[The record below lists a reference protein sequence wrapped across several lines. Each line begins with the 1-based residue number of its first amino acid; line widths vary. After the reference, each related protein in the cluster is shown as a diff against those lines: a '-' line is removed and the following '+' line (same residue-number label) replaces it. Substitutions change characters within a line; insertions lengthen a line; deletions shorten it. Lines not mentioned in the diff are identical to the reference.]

1 MKRKFMLLLTCL
13 FIGIGLVTA
22 QVTKVTGTVI
32 SEEDGLP
39 VVGASILVK
48 GTAVGTVTDMDGKFQ
63 LPNVPSSA
71 KTLVIS
77 FIGMATQEVAIKPNL
92 NITLKPDT
100 ETLEEVVVVAYGTA
114 KKSSFTGSAATIK
127 ADKITKQQNSNV
139 SKALEGAV
147 SGVQITSSTGQPGS
161 EASIFVR
168 GIGSI
173 SASKKP
179 LIVVD
184 GVPYEGSLNS
194 INNADIE
201 SMTILKDAAAN
212 SLYGARG
219 ANGVVMITTKKGI
232 NGKTTVSLDAKWGI
246 NSRGVKAYKTIR
258 DAGQYYE
265 MFWEAL
271 KNANISTGMGQ
282 AAAAWDASQNL
293 VASLGGYNVY
303 DVANNQL
310 IDPTTGRLNP
320 NAHQLYS
327 EDWQEDPFKNGL
339 RQEYN
344 ISIKGGSEKT
354 SFYASLNY
362 LDDDSYLRNSNF
374 KRYTGRL
381 KVDNQTASWLK
392 TGFNMAYAQTTTNSP
407 NVGGSNYSS
416 LFFFGQNIAPIYPIY
431 RHDAEGNMIYDSN
444 GNPAYDYGV
453 TDGHTRPYGANAN
466 PYAQLVN
473 DIREYT
479 YDIISAKAYAEV
491 KFLKD
496 FKFTFNLSADNMNL
510 TQVDFQTPIGGDALN
525 VNGRSYRYAQ
535 RYFALNTNQLLTY
548 EKDFGDHHIDVLL
561 GHEVKSDKL
570 TYLMAMKEQFLIPNN
585 PELSNG
591 ASLKNAT
598 SYTNK
603 YNLEGFF
610 SRLQYDYRDRY
621 YLTASYRRDASSH
634 FHPDNRWGSFW
645 SVGASWRISEENFMK
660 EIDFVNNIK
669 LKASYG
675 TQGND
680 NLGNSTP
687 YLDQYEVVPQ
697 DGAIGINYTWRGGGD
712 QHSGSGTRGQY

>member
-1 MKRKFMLLLTCL
+1 MYGF
-13 FIGIGLVTA
+13 
-22 QVTKVTGTVI
+22 
-32 SEEDGLP
+32 
-39 VVGASILVK
+39 
-48 GTAVGTVTDMDGKFQ
+48 
-63 LPNVPSSA
+63 SSA

-603 YNLEGFF
+603 
-610 SRLQYDYRDRY
+610 
-621 YLTASYRRDASSH
+621 
-634 FHPDNRWGSFW
+634 
-645 SVGASWRISEENFMK
+645 
-660 EIDFVNNIK
+660 
-669 LKASYG
+669 
-675 TQGND
+675 
-680 NLGNSTP
+680 
-687 YLDQYEVVPQ
+687 
-697 DGAIGINYTWRGGGD
+697 
-712 QHSGSGTRGQY
+712 

>member
-1 MKRKFMLLLTCL
+1 M
-13 FIGIGLVTA
+13 
-22 QVTKVTGTVI
+22 
-32 SEEDGLP
+32 
-39 VVGASILVK
+39 
-48 GTAVGTVTDMDGKFQ
+48 
-63 LPNVPSSA
+63 
-71 KTLVIS
+71 VIS

-598 SYTNK
+598 LILINIIWK
-603 YNLEGFF
+603 V
-610 SRLQYDYRDRY
+610 
-621 YLTASYRRDASSH
+621 
-634 FHPDNRWGSFW
+634 SFR
-645 SVGASWRISEENFMK
+645 VCNMII
-660 EIDFVNNIK
+660 EIVI
-669 LKASYG
+669 
-675 TQGND
+675 
-680 NLGNSTP
+680 
-687 YLDQYEVVPQ
+687 
-697 DGAIGINYTWRGGGD
+697 I
-712 QHSGSGTRGQY
+712 

>member
-1 MKRKFMLLLTCL
+1 M
-13 FIGIGLVTA
+13 
-22 QVTKVTGTVI
+22 
-32 SEEDGLP
+32 
-39 VVGASILVK
+39 
-48 GTAVGTVTDMDGKFQ
+48 
-63 LPNVPSSA
+63 
-71 KTLVIS
+71 VIS

-416 LFFFGQNIAPIYPIY
+416 LFFFGQNIESNDNTENKIHCAADNAGRDI
-431 RHDAEGNMIYDSN
+431 DS
-444 GNPAYDYGV
+444 PAY
-453 TDGHTRPYGANAN
+453 
-466 PYAQLVN
+466 
-473 DIREYT
+473 
-479 YDIISAKAYAEV
+479 
-491 KFLKD
+491 
-496 FKFTFNLSADNMNL
+496 NL
-510 TQVDFQTPIGGDALN
+510 
-525 VNGRSYRYAQ
+525 R
-535 RYFALNTNQLLTY
+535 
-548 EKDFGDHHIDVLL
+548 
-561 GHEVKSDKL
+561 
-570 TYLMAMKEQFLIPNN
+570 
-585 PELSNG
+585 
-591 ASLKNAT
+591 
-598 SYTNK
+598 
-603 YNLEGFF
+603 
-610 SRLQYDYRDRY
+610 
-621 YLTASYRRDASSH
+621 
-634 FHPDNRWGSFW
+634 
-645 SVGASWRISEENFMK
+645 
-660 EIDFVNNIK
+660 
-669 LKASYG
+669 
-675 TQGND
+675 
-680 NLGNSTP
+680 
-687 YLDQYEVVPQ
+687 
-697 DGAIGINYTWRGGGD
+697 
-712 QHSGSGTRGQY
+712 

>member
-1 MKRKFMLLLTCL
+1 M
-13 FIGIGLVTA
+13 
-22 QVTKVTGTVI
+22 TK
-32 SEEDGLP
+32 
-39 VVGASILVK
+39 
-48 GTAVGTVTDMDGKFQ
+48 
-63 LPNVPSSA
+63 
-71 KTLVIS
+71 
-77 FIGMATQEVAIKPNL
+77 
-92 NITLKPDT
+92 
-100 ETLEEVVVVAYGTA
+100 
-114 KKSSFTGSAATIK
+114 
-127 ADKITKQQNSNV
+127 
-139 SKALEGAV
+139 
-147 SGVQITSSTGQPGS
+147 
-161 EASIFVR
+161 
-168 GIGSI
+168 
-173 SASKKP
+173 
-179 LIVVD
+179 
-184 GVPYEGSLNS
+184 
-194 INNADIE
+194 
-201 SMTILKDAAAN
+201 LKDAAAN

-303 DVANNQL
+303 DVSYYQF
-310 IDPTTGRLNP
+310 IDPSTGRLNP

-548 EKDFGDHHIDVLL
+548 E
-561 GHEVKSDKL
+561 
-570 TYLMAMKEQFLIPNN
+570 
-585 PELSNG
+585 
-591 ASLKNAT
+591 
-598 SYTNK
+598 
-603 YNLEGFF
+603 
-610 SRLQYDYRDRY
+610 
-621 YLTASYRRDASSH
+621 
-634 FHPDNRWGSFW
+634 
-645 SVGASWRISEENFMK
+645 
-660 EIDFVNNIK
+660 
-669 LKASYG
+669 
-675 TQGND
+675 
-680 NLGNSTP
+680 
-687 YLDQYEVVPQ
+687 
-697 DGAIGINYTWRGGGD
+697 
-712 QHSGSGTRGQY
+712 

>member
-1 MKRKFMLLLTCL
+1 
-13 FIGIGLVTA
+13 
-22 QVTKVTGTVI
+22 
-32 SEEDGLP
+32 
-39 VVGASILVK
+39 
-48 GTAVGTVTDMDGKFQ
+48 
-63 LPNVPSSA
+63 
-71 KTLVIS
+71 
-77 FIGMATQEVAIKPNL
+77 MATQEVAIKPNL

-344 ISIKGGSEKT
+344 ISVNGGNERS
-354 SFYASLNY
+354 SFYASLGY
-362 LDDDSYLRNSNF
+362 LNDEGIIVNSDYE
-374 KRYTGRL
+374 RISGRIRADYQA
-381 KVDNQTASWLK
+381 KKWLK
-392 TGFNMAYAQTTTNSP
+392 LGA
-407 NVGGSNYSS
+407 NVGYIHSVQHSVPNQSTAANSANLMYFTSS
-416 LFFFGQNIAPIYPIY
+416 IAPIYPAY
-431 RHDAEGNMIYDSN
+431 VRVVDAN
-444 GNPAYDYGV
+444 GNVVIKQDDRGHNAYDFGLSLI
-453 TDGHTRPYGANAN
+453 HISEPTRP
-466 PYAQLVN
+466 
-473 DIREYT
+473 
-479 YDIISAKAYAEV
+479 
-491 KFLKD
+491 
-496 FKFTFNLSADNMNL
+496 
-510 TQVDFQTPIGGDALN
+510 
-525 VNGRSYRYAQ
+525 
-535 RYFALNTNQLLTY
+535 
-548 EKDFGDHHIDVLL
+548 
-561 GHEVKSDKL
+561 
-570 TYLMAMKEQFLIPNN
+570 
-585 PELSNG
+585 
-591 ASLKNAT
+591 
-598 SYTNK
+598 
-603 YNLEGFF
+603 
-610 SRLQYDYRDRY
+610 
-621 YLTASYRRDASSH
+621 
-634 FHPDNRWGSFW
+634 
-645 SVGASWRISEENFMK
+645 
-660 EIDFVNNIK
+660 
-669 LKASYG
+669 
-675 TQGND
+675 
-680 NLGNSTP
+680 
-687 YLDQYEVVPQ
+687 
-697 DGAIGINYTWRGGGD
+697 
-712 QHSGSGTRGQY
+712 

>member
-1 MKRKFMLLLTCL
+1 MKRKLMLLLTCL

-303 DVANNQL
+303 DVANNQFL
-310 IDPTTGRLNP
+310 DPSTGRLNP

-603 YNLEGFF
+603 YN
-610 SRLQYDYRDRY
+610 
-621 YLTASYRRDASSH
+621 
-634 FHPDNRWGSFW
+634 
-645 SVGASWRISEENFMK
+645 
-660 EIDFVNNIK
+660 
-669 LKASYG
+669 
-675 TQGND
+675 
-680 NLGNSTP
+680 
-687 YLDQYEVVPQ
+687 
-697 DGAIGINYTWRGGGD
+697 
-712 QHSGSGTRGQY
+712 

>member
-1 MKRKFMLLLTCL
+1 M
-13 FIGIGLVTA
+13 
-22 QVTKVTGTVI
+22 
-32 SEEDGLP
+32 
-39 VVGASILVK
+39 
-48 GTAVGTVTDMDGKFQ
+48 
-63 LPNVPSSA
+63 
-71 KTLVIS
+71 VIS

-570 TYLMAMKEQFLIPNN
+570 TYLMA
-585 PELSNG
+585 
-591 ASLKNAT
+591 
-598 SYTNK
+598 
-603 YNLEGFF
+603 
-610 SRLQYDYRDRY
+610 
-621 YLTASYRRDASSH
+621 
-634 FHPDNRWGSFW
+634 
-645 SVGASWRISEENFMK
+645 
-660 EIDFVNNIK
+660 IK
-669 LKASYG
+669 
-675 TQGND
+675 
-680 NLGNSTP
+680 
-687 YLDQYEVVPQ
+687 
-697 DGAIGINYTWRGGGD
+697 
-712 QHSGSGTRGQY
+712 

>member
-1 MKRKFMLLLTCL
+1 MY
-13 FIGIGLVTA
+13 LVL
-22 QVTKVTGTVI
+22 QK
-32 SEEDGLP
+32 L
-39 VVGASILVK
+39 
-48 GTAVGTVTDMDGKFQ
+48 
-63 LPNVPSSA
+63 
-71 KTLVIS
+71 LVIS

-381 KVDNQTASWLK
+381 KVDNQT
-392 TGFNMAYAQTTTNSP
+392 
-407 NVGGSNYSS
+407 
-416 LFFFGQNIAPIYPIY
+416 
-431 RHDAEGNMIYDSN
+431 
-444 GNPAYDYGV
+444 
-453 TDGHTRPYGANAN
+453 
-466 PYAQLVN
+466 
-473 DIREYT
+473 
-479 YDIISAKAYAEV
+479 
-491 KFLKD
+491 
-496 FKFTFNLSADNMNL
+496 
-510 TQVDFQTPIGGDALN
+510 
-525 VNGRSYRYAQ
+525 
-535 RYFALNTNQLLTY
+535 
-548 EKDFGDHHIDVLL
+548 
-561 GHEVKSDKL
+561 
-570 TYLMAMKEQFLIPNN
+570 
-585 PELSNG
+585 
-591 ASLKNAT
+591 
-598 SYTNK
+598 
-603 YNLEGFF
+603 
-610 SRLQYDYRDRY
+610 
-621 YLTASYRRDASSH
+621 
-634 FHPDNRWGSFW
+634 
-645 SVGASWRISEENFMK
+645 
-660 EIDFVNNIK
+660 
-669 LKASYG
+669 
-675 TQGND
+675 
-680 NLGNSTP
+680 
-687 YLDQYEVVPQ
+687 
-697 DGAIGINYTWRGGGD
+697 
-712 QHSGSGTRGQY
+712 

>member
-1 MKRKFMLLLTCL
+1 MYGF
-13 FIGIGLVTA
+13 
-22 QVTKVTGTVI
+22 
-32 SEEDGLP
+32 
-39 VVGASILVK
+39 
-48 GTAVGTVTDMDGKFQ
+48 
-63 LPNVPSSA
+63 SSA

-598 SYTNK
+598 SYTTLIPQH
-603 YNLEGFF
+603 Y
-610 SRLQYDYRDRY
+610 S
-621 YLTASYRRDASSH
+621 LTL
-634 FHPDNRWGSFW
+634 F
-645 SVGASWRISEENFMK
+645 IS
-660 EIDFVNNIK
+660 
-669 LKASYG
+669 A
-675 TQGND
+675 
-680 NLGNSTP
+680 
-687 YLDQYEVVPQ
+687 
-697 DGAIGINYTWRGGGD
+697 
-712 QHSGSGTRGQY
+712 